1 MRELHSYKDSF
12 VNHCSTVFC
21 VERQKTRLN
30 AGCRGRKL
38 LKRR

>member
-30 AGCRGRKL
+30 AECRGGKL
-38 LKRR
+38 